1 MLDDSL
7 LRLLL
12 YAEAATQ
19 HQHKRTSTCQLC
31 CFAAGL
37 PVALQQQRQQ
47 QHQRHQQLQQQQQQH
62 LREQRPADH
71 HKAAFLGGVQML
83 PEVKL

>member
-19 HQHKRTSTCQLC
+19 YQHKRTPKCQLC

-37 PVALQQQRQQ
+37 PVALHQQRQQ
-47 QHQRHQQLQQQQQQH
+47 QHQRHQQLQQQQQH